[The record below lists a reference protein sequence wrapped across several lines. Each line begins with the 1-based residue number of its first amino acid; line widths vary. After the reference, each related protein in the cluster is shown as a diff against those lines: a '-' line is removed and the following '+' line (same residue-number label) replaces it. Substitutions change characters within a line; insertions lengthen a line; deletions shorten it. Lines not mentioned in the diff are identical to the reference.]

1 MKKLMVIPLL
11 LPMLIAALLI
21 PSSGLTEVGDIP
33 AWKIFGTEKAQIMER
48 ENFAKSLTSKFLDS
62 GLDVWV
68 TAVGKKKTTLKMSTR
83 LVGNVFVHKIINNES
98 LISQMKGKGFKKI
111 LFDDRDGFTYPH
123 KLE

>member
-1 MKKLMVIPLL
+1 MVPRRTMFALS
-11 LPMLIAALLI
+11 LIAALLI
-21 PSSGLTEVGDIP
+21 PSLGFTGPGDIP
-33 AWKIFGTEKAQIMER
+33 NSKILGPEKAKIIER
-48 ENFAKSLTSKFLDS
+48 ENYAQSLTSKFLDS

-98 LISQMKGKGFKKI
+98 LISQMKSKGFKQI

-123 KLE
+123 KLD

>member
-1 MKKLMVIPLL
+1 MRKTMFAFS
-11 LPMLIAALLI
+11 LIAALLI
-21 PSSGLTEVGDIP
+21 PSSGFTGVGDIP
-33 AWKIFGTEKAQIMER
+33 DSKILGPEKAQIIER

-68 TAVGKKKTTLKMSTR
+68 TAVGKKKTTLKMSTH

-111 LFDDRDGFTYPH
+111 LFDDRDGFTYPY
-123 KLE
+123 KLD

>member
-1 MKKLMVIPLL
+1 MKKIMVIPML
-11 LPMLIAALLI
+11 LPMLVAALLL
-21 PSSGLTEVGDIP
+21 PSSGFTGVGDIP
-33 AWKIFGTEKAQIMER
+33 DSKILGTEKAQIIER
-48 ENFAKSLTSKFLDS
+48 ESYAKALTSKFLDS

-83 LVGNVFVHKIINNES
+83 LVGNVFVHKIINNDS